1 MNRFTITARTATGQR
16 ITYSALAACSADAAR
31 DAADLFG
38 DTPCGI
44 TVTCQA

>member
-1 MNRFTITARTATGQR
+1 MNCFTITARTATTS
-16 ITYSALAACSADAAR
+16 ITYSALAASSADAAL
-31 DAADLFG
+31 DAAELFG